1 MKTQRQREALC
12 VAEEIR
18 LDRMVLALEPCCRPV
33 PMGAPTRSWQ
43 PCHAAPCQCGKKPE
57 PPLVP
62 LSCAAA
68 PVIFGDRLQVH
79 QAPPSS
85 GFHSFPSKPFLPKA
99 RKFLRGWVVTCSKC
113 RCSYQSVGGKAPHLG
128 GRGASAPALT
138 RLYLWGTTTP
148 GGLQGFL
155 LPLMGA
161 SLSVGFSRGSRL
173 PQHRDV
179 YKMMFYVERECH
191 LSLGCLHG

>member
-1 MKTQRQREALC
+1 M
-12 VAEEIR
+12 AEEIR

-68 PVIFGDRLQVH
+68 AAIFGNQLQVH
-79 QAPPSS
+79 QASPSS

-128 GRGASAPALT
+128 GRGGICPCFNQALPLGNYNSRWSAGLPAPSDGTLPECRLLQRLEAAPA
-138 RLYLWGTTTP
+138 
-148 GGLQGFL
+148 
-155 LPLMGA
+155 
-161 SLSVGFSRGSRL
+161 S
-173 PQHRDV
+173 
-179 YKMMFYVERECH
+179 
-191 LSLGCLHG
+191 